1 MRLNSAWI
9 LVAIVICALP
19 AAAPAL
25 AQSPNTAAVSVVVID
40 QSDAVVPDATIA
52 VINSTTG
59 AERRATTGR
68 DGSVTVTALPVG
80 GRYVVVVSKAGF
92 ADGQATDLTFR
103 AGETATV
110 RVQLV
115 ASGGQSNVTVYGTAG
130 GVRADAELGVR
141 LDAQRIDETP
151 VLGRKITAL
160 PLQNAAFRPAKGTGD
175 LFINAVYFVTGAG
188 GRRQADFVVDGATA
202 DEFWGRQT
210 MFSTLPTGSVQ
221 EMNIQSRAL
230 SAEFGWT
237 SSTAVNIVTK
247 SGANAT
253 HGEALFLSRPGGLQ
267 PTTMSAENQCAP
279 SVSTCVA
286 PTTGGVAS
294 PIIPPDIPDALAQG
308 SIALGGAIV
317 QNLTHYFVAAD
328 YTHQDRTAAITSPM
342 STSPTIVGHYRQFL
356 FDGRLDQKVDNRTSV
371 MFRVNVDRFSDD
383 NPQDAVSGNVL
394 PSAGRTFARRTWS
407 SQANATT
414 VLSENLLNEARV
426 VYEHGEPITAFDP
439 VSPSTQFVRTGS
451 APFTSGESRYAHIY
465 SNQWQFSDTVSW
477 TRGRH
482 FLRMGGSAARSVS
495 GGDGTEFGSAYVLG
509 QFTVNSATT
518 VPLGQ
523 LTLAD
528 MTRYQQSFNL
538 GAGTYQ
544 LTQWLLTGFVQDKFR
559 VNDDLTLDLGLRY
572 DRQTFSDST
581 KDFAPRI
588 GFGWHPRGDTKTA
601 VRGGYGIY
609 YTELRANNDAS
620 FALGGPTGIFTYAA
634 APGQTG
640 FPTCLTCTPVVYDAN
655 AAASTLPARNITIRP
670 GMASYYAQF
679 FDVSMLPG
687 YASATF
693 DNPMS
698 QVASVGVE
706 RRLGSRAFLSI
717 DYVKQHWTGLDRTV
731 DLNAPSLF
739 VRTAAGQVR
748 TVAAADATRPITP
761 VNGGYRQIN
770 VIENLGVADYDGLQT
785 TLRWQGA
792 RAFVSASYTLSKATN
807 TTEPDGNAAGPND
820 YNQLGEQERGP
831 SILDQRHRAV
841 ITATYRFP
849 HDITAGLVSQLAS
862 ARPFNALTGVDNNG
876 DGVNNDRPVIDGQ
889 VVGRYTFRGT
899 AIYDTAVFA
908 EGRVPV
914 SRGAL
919 TLRLECFNLFNRA
932 NVLGRNGTYG
942 NTATPLATFGQA
954 SAGLANIDPGRM
966 VQLMVRFGF

>member
-1 MRLNSAWI
+1 VLRAIGCTLF
-9 LVAIVICALP
+9 AIVLCVLLGTVPSA
-19 AAAPAL
+19 
-25 AQSPNTAAVSVVVID
+25 AQSPNTAAVTIVVVD
-40 QSDAVVPDATIA
+40 QSGAVIPDAAIT
-52 VINSTTG
+52 VVNTMTG
-59 AERRATTGR
+59 AERQAASGG
-68 DGSVTVTALPVG
+68 DGSITVTALPVAG
-80 GRYVVVVSKAGF
+80 SYVIAVSKPGF
-92 ADGQATDLTFR
+92 ASEQAADVTLR

-110 RVQLV
+110 RVRLV

-151 VLGRKITAL
+151 VLGRKVTAL
-160 PLQNAAFRPAKGTGD
+160 PLQSAAFRPAKGTGD

-188 GRRQADFVVDGATA
+188 GRRQADFLVDGATA

-210 MFSTLPTGSVQ
+210 MFSTLPIGSVQ

-237 SSTAVNIVTK
+237 SGTAVNIVTK
-247 SGANAT
+247 SGTNLT
-253 HGEALFLSRPGGLQ
+253 HGEVLFLARPGSLQ
-267 PTTMSAENQCAP
+267 PTTFSAANQCPP
-279 SVSTCVA
+279 SVTTCVP
-286 PTTGGVAS
+286 PTSGGAAT
-294 PIIPPDIPDALAQG
+294 PIIPPDIPDALGQG
-308 SIALGGAIV
+308 SFALGGAIV
-317 QNLTHYFVAAD
+317 QNRTHYFVSAD
-328 YTHQDRTAAITSPM
+328 YTRQDRTAAITSPL
-342 STSPTIVGHYRQFL
+342 SPVPTIVGHYRQL
-356 FDGRLDQKVDNRTSV
+356 LVDGRLDHKVNERTSV
-371 MFRVNVDRFSDD
+371 MARVNVDRFSDD

-394 PSAGRTFARRTWS
+394 PNAGREFARRTYTGQVNVTS
-407 SQANATT
+407 ILTDNM
-414 VLSENLLNEARV
+414 LNEARA
-426 VYEHGEPITAFDP
+426 VYEHGDPITAFDP
-439 VSPSTQFVRTGS
+439 LTPSTQFVRTGS
-451 APFTSGESRYAHIY
+451 APFTSGESRYAHVY

-518 VPLGQ
+518 APLDQ

-581 KDFAPRI
+581 KDFAPRV

-620 FALGGPTGIFTYAA
+620 FALGGPTGVFTYTAT
-634 APGQTG
+634 PGQTG

-655 AAASTLPARNITIRP
+655 AAQSTLPARNITIRP

-679 FDVSMLPG
+679 FDISMLPG

-706 RRLGSRAFLSI
+706 RQLGPRTFVSI

-748 TVAAADATRPITP
+748 TAAAADATRPITP

-785 TLRWQGA
+785 TLRWQGT
-792 RAFVSASYTLSKATN
+792 RAFVSLSYTLSKATN

-841 ITATYRFP
+841 ITVSYRFP
-849 HDITAGLVSQLAS
+849 RDITAGLVSQLAS

-876 DGVNNDRPVIDGQ
+876 DGVNNDRPVINGQ
-889 VVGRYTFRGT
+889 VVSRYAFRGT
-899 AIYDTAVFA
+899 PTYDTALFA
-908 EGRVPV
+908 EGRVRVAPGTV
-914 SRGAL
+914 
-919 TLRLECFNLFNRA
+919 TLRVEGFNVFNRA

-942 NTATPLATFGQA
+942 NTDTPLSTFGQA
-954 SAGLANIDPGRM
+954 SPGLANIDPGRM
-966 VQLMVRFGF
+966 VQFLVRFGF